1 MTQVFL
7 KFIRQFVA
15 IFGVSAVMLVGA
27 IVSFIAACGGGKAP
41 ALDDIAN
48 ALAKSI
54 RGYYPND

>member
-1 MTQVFL
+1 VTQVFL

-41 ALDDIAN
+41 AL
-48 ALAKSI
+48 ALLFPFDYFFEESL
-54 RGYYPND
+54 